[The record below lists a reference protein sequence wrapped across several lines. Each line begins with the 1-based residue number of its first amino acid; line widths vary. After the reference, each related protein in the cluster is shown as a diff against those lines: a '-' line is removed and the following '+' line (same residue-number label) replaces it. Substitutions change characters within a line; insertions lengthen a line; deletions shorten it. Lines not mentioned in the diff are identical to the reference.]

1 MEKCSLCV
9 LRECCCTS
17 RRAEDRS
24 YSCLKHLPE
33 QLLYCHL
40 SRFILLSL
48 MAITTEFAPHR
59 MELRA
64 DVVPKTAENFK
75 QLCTHEKGFGFKGSS
90 FHRVIPGELCYF
102 SMARYEIGQKYQ
114 KRWTACDSLKCSTF
128 LLVFYHFVDFMCQG
142 GDFTNHN
149 GTGGK
154 SICEYGKIYFVSL
167 KDMPALSLF
176 SCISANQVQQT
187 SPHLS

>member
-1 MEKCSLCV
+1 
-9 LRECCCTS
+9 
-17 RRAEDRS
+17 
-24 YSCLKHLPE
+24 
-33 QLLYCHL
+33 
-40 SRFILLSL
+40 

-90 FHRVIPGELCYF
+90 FHRVIPGELHYF
-102 SMARYEIGQKYQ
+102 SLVSWPGTKLARSIRRDGP
-114 KRWTACDSLKCSTF
+114 RDSLKCFTI
-128 LLVFYHFVDFMCQG
+128 LLVFNHFVDFMCQG

-154 SICEYGKIYFVSL
+154 SICEYDYITYLKITC
-167 KDMPALSLF
+167 PHLSLF
-176 SCISANQVQQT
+176 SCISANQVLQT
-187 SPHLS
+187 SSLHRFVTIGRRRQIQGRKLQAQAYRSRNP